1 MRLFAL
7 AALLAGLAA
16 SATALDRPALRA
28 ALDAGDTEAMTRA
41 VEAIYTEAGVSW
53 DDAVTWTFKPF
64 DYTFNYFDWMEDVVV
79 LGTMPTSD
87 EIDAYWRNW
96 SKTLTGGRWQGA
108 DFFAGPAEAAELARF
123 NQFVLALHEAGHAVT
138 YRYDYEH
145 LARHNYAVNCR
156 EYYADRLTMGALD
169 DLAKADPELDQLR
182 TRYVALM
189 ASMNASI
196 AEADRYHI
204 ESFEALDAD
213 CAVIDVA
220 QPTPETLQPYASA
233 FFERQRLLAG
243 ADLPP
248 LKQLVA
254 TYLDARRTAF
264 MADMPYAKVPADY
277 ALETIEDLPETR
289 PASAYSAND
298 EAYAMAFDLEGQ
310 LHLGQL
316 IFDRTD
322 RRLTL
327 SYGPRGALR
336 PVVNLAPYPVEV
348 DDLRLI
354 DVVPL
359 AHDWLLAL
367 IAEEHGAQQDFAL
380 YEIKPRDGDWDFA
393 LMDRID
399 GMALARLLQA
409 PDGTLLLLAS
419 ADGQRYGF
427 NPGWVSLDFK
437 LDGQLGA
444 GRSYDGIY
452 GLPLAVE
459 ADGDLV
465 TQAFDLLMVF
475 DTTASFNV
483 IAGNHLPG
491 RRDGTRPEG
500 TEVRDTSFAQ
510 VLPDGRLLL
519 VDRAPREAGSVVRE
533 LRYAAGQ

>member
-7 AALLAGLAA
+7 ATLLAGLAA
-16 SATALDRPALRA
+16 PAAALDRPALRA
-28 ALDAGDTEAMTRA
+28 ALDSGDTRAMTRA
-41 VEAIYTEAGVSW
+41 VEAIYAEAGVSW
-53 DDAVTWTFKPF
+53 DDAVTWTFKPY
-64 DYTFNYFDWMEDVVV
+64 DYTFNYFDWMEDVIV
-79 LGTMPTSD
+79 LGAMPMPD
-87 EIDAYWRNW
+87 EVDAYWQNW
-96 SKTLTGGRWQGA
+96 SRTLTGGRWQGSA
-108 DFFAGPAEAAELARF
+108 FFASEAEAAELARF

-169 DLAKADPELDQLR
+169 DLAETDPAFEGLR

-189 ASMNASI
+189 ASMNATI
-196 AEADRYHI
+196 AEADRHHI
-204 ESFEALDAD
+204 ESFAALDAD
-213 CAVIDVA
+213 CAVIEVA

-248 LKQLVA
+248 LKELVA
-254 TYLDARRTAF
+254 TYLEARRAEF
-264 MADMPYAKVPADY
+264 MEAMPYAKLPQDY
-277 ALETIEDLPETR
+277 ALETIDTLPDIT
-289 PASAYSAND
+289 PASAYSANED
-298 EAYAMAFDLEGQ
+298 AAAMAFDLEGKLHMAQ
-310 LHLGQL
+310 LGYEKA
-316 IFDRTD
+316 DRH
-322 RRLTL
+322 LTL
-327 SYGPRGALR
+327 SYGPRGALQK
-336 PVVNLAPYPVEV
+336 VVDRAPYPVDV

-367 IAEEHGAQQDFAL
+367 IAEEHGAQQEFAL
-380 YEIKPRDGDWDFA
+380 YEIKPRDGDWQFA
-393 LMDRID
+393 LMDRLD

-427 NPGWVSLDFK
+427 NPGWVSVDFK

-444 GRSYDGIY
+444 GRSYEGIY
-452 GLPLAVE
+452 GVPLAVE

-465 TQAFDLLMVF
+465 TEAFDLLMVF
-475 DTTASFNV
+475 DDKANFNV

-491 RRDGTRPEG
+491 RRDGTRPEA

-510 VLPDGRLLL
+510 ALGDGRLLL
-519 VDRAPREAGSVVRE
+519 VDRGPRGAGSVVRE
-533 LRYAAGQ
+533 LQYGE